1 MWSCIAGWSPLR
13 LTHRMVLLYYF
24 ANMWNV
30 FSDFHSLLYAIPGCI
45 CSGCKLL
52 YFIGTYEYSSLEKG
66 QSKGCLGL
74 ALFASVLEETG
85 NEIGVKSSS
94 LQERKEVK
102 ESNSCESD
110 QRGCVGHD
118 RR

>member
-1 MWSCIAGWSPLR
+1 M
-13 LTHRMVLLYYF
+13 TLLYYF

-52 YFIGTYEYSSLEKG
+52 HFKGAYEYSSLEKG
-66 QSKGCLGL
+66 HSKGCLGL

-85 NEIGVKSSS
+85 
-94 LQERKEVK
+94 KEVK
-102 ESNSCESD
+102 ETNPCESD

-118 RR
+118 RRLIRSQLPS